1 MVSFYNRFESKKDD
15 YITNF
20 KIFINILNETF
31 KNIKEYNH
39 IEIDYTKDEL
49 SIYNEI
55 YEKINKMS
63 SDIKANSKLNKK
75 KSPLTIFIRPI
86 ENENMPLRIYGFKYE
101 PIDNNDIHKSLSISI
116 SPIVEDEKIIGFIQ
130 AHASSIISNM
140 NKDDINLEQI
150 NAMTKIGTKLRATLY
165 GDYFSKFKSLCE
177 SNGLIDNK
185 TEVL

>member
-31 KNIKEYNH
+31 KDIKEYNH
-39 IEIDYTKDEL
+39 IEIDYAKDEL

-86 ENENMPLRIYGFKYE
+86 ENKLLKIYGFKYE

-116 SPIVEDEKIIGFIQ
+116 SPIIDNDKINGFIQ
-130 AHASSIISNM
+130 AHASSIVSNM

>member
-39 IEIDYTKDEL
+39 IEIDYAKDEL

-86 ENENMPLRIYGFKYE
+86 ENENKPLKIYGFKYE

-116 SPIVEDEKIIGFIQ
+116 SPIIDNDKINGFIQ
-130 AHASSIISNM
+130 AHASSIMPSM
-140 NKDDINLEQI
+140 NKDDVNLEQI

-165 GDYFSKFKSLCE
+165 GNYFSKFKSLCE